1 MTFNEKFEELKEKY
15 ALRADFSKIN
25 YDLAAE
31 ITLTDGDC
39 GGTFYVARIKNKT
52 DVQPYNY
59 YDNTVSVK
67 IKSSLLEELLE
78 GKKDPV
84 NEFLLGNVEAEG
96 DASHAL
102 ALIDALK
109 SKKRPRERSAGK
121 QSARQSEGV

>member
-31 ITLTDGDC
+31 ITLTDEDC
-39 GGTFYVARIKNKT
+39 GGVFYVARVKNKT

-59 YDNTVSVK
+59 YDNTVSIK
-67 IKSSLLEELLE
+67 IDSVLLEQLLE
-78 GKKDPV
+78 GRKNPV

-109 SKKRPRERSAGK
+109 TKKRGRKKAEAV
-121 QSARQSEGV
+121 AE